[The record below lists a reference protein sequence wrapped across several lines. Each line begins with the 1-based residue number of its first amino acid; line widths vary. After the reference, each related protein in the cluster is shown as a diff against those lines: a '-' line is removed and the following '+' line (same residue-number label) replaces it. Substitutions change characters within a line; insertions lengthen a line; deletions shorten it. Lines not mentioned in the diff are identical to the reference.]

1 MKICIL
7 TEYLTYIGGGE
18 RVYCNWA
25 NMFADE
31 LGHDVTISS
40 FEDAQSTFYK
50 ISDKVKIESLH
61 LRKEKYYQ
69 NKIKRKLQ
77 MVICAHSDIRAL
89 TKYFEEHKFDVIIGI
104 ATNISLLLALTKISN
119 SIRIGTEHTEYD
131 GAAFYL
137 RRLRKKIYPKLDVLT
152 VLTQADKIRFD
163 KFMHDVMVMPNPLS
177 IKTSSTANLENKKII
192 SIGSLSPQKDQLTMI
207 DIFKKV
213 QKEHP
218 EWILEIYGEGIM
230 RKQLECKIQELEL
243 TNHVYL
249 RGTIQDVTQA
259 LFTSSI
265 FILTSKIEGFGLVLI
280 ESMVCGVPCISFDNP
295 GPSDII
301 DNGKNGFLIANRDIN
316 LFAAKIIEVIE
327 DVNLRKRMGA
337 QAKLCIER
345 FNPEKIKERWDLL
358 LQQYISNSIQT
369 NTIK

>member
-18 RVYCNWA
+18 RVYSNWA
-25 NMFADE
+25 NMLADE

-40 FEDAQSTFYK
+40 FEEAQSTFYK

-69 NKIKRKLQ
+69 NKIRRKLQ
-77 MVICAHSDIRAL
+77 MIIYAHSDICAL
-89 TKYFEEHKFDVIIGI
+89 TKYFEQHKFDIIIGI

-137 RRLRKKIYPKLDVLT
+137 RWLRKSIYPKLNILT

-163 KFMHDVMVMPNPLS
+163 KFMHDVIVMPNPLS
-177 IKTSSTANLENKKII
+177 ISISSIANLENKKII
-192 SIGSLSPQKDQLTMI
+192 SIGSLSPQKDQLTML

-218 EWILEIYGEGIM
+218 EWILDIYGEGIM
-230 RKQLECKIQELEL
+230 RKQLECKIQELGL
-243 TNHVYL
+243 TNRVYL
-249 RGTIQDVTQA
+249 RGTIQDVTKA
-259 LFTSSI
+259 LLTSSI

-280 ESMVCGVPCISFDNP
+280 EAMACGVPCISFDNP

-301 DNGKNGFLIANRDIN
+301 NNGKNGFLITNRNID
-316 LFAAKIIEVIE
+316 LFATKITELIE
-327 DVNLRKRMGA
+327 DSSLRKKMGA
-337 QAKLCIER
+337 QAKLCTER
-345 FNPEKIKERWDLL
+345 FNPEKIKEQWNLL
-358 LQQYISNSIQT
+358 LHKYISNSI
-369 NTIK
+369 

>member
-1 MKICIL
+1 MRICIL

-69 NKIKRKLQ
+69 NKIRRKLQ
-77 MVICAHSDIRAL
+77 MIIYAHSDICAL
-89 TKYFEEHKFDVIIGI
+89 AKYFEQHNFDIIIGI
-104 ATNISLLLALTKISN
+104 ATNISLLLALTRINN
-119 SIRIGTEHTEYD
+119 SIKIGTEHTEYD

-137 RRLRKKIYPKLDVLT
+137 RWLRKSIYPKLNILT
-152 VLTQADKIRFD
+152 VLTQADKNRFD
-163 KFMHDVMVMPNPLS
+163 KFMPNVVVMPNPLS
-177 IKTSSTANLENKKII
+177 ITVSSTSTLENNKIV
-192 SIGSLSPQKDQLTMI
+192 SIGSLSPQKDQLTML

-213 QKEHP
+213 QEKHP

-230 RKQLECKIQELEL
+230 RKQLEYKIQELEL
-243 TNHVYL
+243 TNHVFL
-249 RGTIQDVTQA
+249 RGTIQDVSQV
-259 LFTSSI
+259 LSTSSI

-280 ESMVCGVPCISFDNP
+280 EAMACGVPCISFDNP

-301 DNGKNGFLIANRDIN
+301 DNGKNGFLIKNRNID
-316 LFAAKIIEVIE
+316 LFVAKIIESIE
-327 DVNLRKRMGA
+327 DISLRKKMGV
-337 QAKLCIER
+337 QAKLCLER
-345 FNPEKIKERWDLL
+345 FNPQKIKKQWELI
-358 LQQYISNSIQT
+358 LQQHISKSLHT